1 MVQPTQCNGSGW
13 TAGRPIDSLG
23 RTPTTSQKQLRG
35 EMVNP
40 VNNDKATHDDWGY
53 PLMGHM

>member
-13 TAGRPIDSLG
+13 TVGRPIGSLG

-40 VNNDKATHDDWGY
+40 VNNDKATHDD
-53 PLMGHM
+53 